1 MAAGTPRIGPG
12 GLFGR
17 IIVLATVIVACLVA
31 RAVAHAPALLVVAVA
46 ALVAATAAIA
56 QVAAVLL
63 RDDDGGEAAS
73 QQTAPRAASVAR
85 GRRTGAAVAGVAV
98 AAVALAIVLPHGD
111 ARATATT
118 PATAATADRAVRDF
132 LGDAVLQNDSYDAC
146 QYLTQA
152 AQARITQLAG
162 DGQSCRDALA
172 ATRPAF
178 AGIASEQELRELRL
192 HTTLRGG
199 TAIVRA
205 TPPAGAPA
213 TFVLRPATA
222 AETAAFRA
230 PACAWRIATG
240 VTAVLGGTGGG
251 VAS

>member
-17 IIVLATVIVACLVA
+17 IIVLAAVIVACLVV
-31 RAVAHAPALLVVAVA
+31 RAAANAPAMLVVAVA
-46 ALVAATAAIA
+46 ALVAATAAVA
-56 QVAAVLL
+56 RVAAVLL
-63 RDDDGGEAAS
+63 RDADGSGEAAPEE
-73 QQTAPRAASVAR
+73 TGARAASVAR

-111 ARATATT
+111 ADATATT
-118 PATAATADRAVRDF
+118 PATPATADRAVRDF

-146 QYLTQA
+146 QYLTPA
-152 AQARITQLAG
+152 AQAQITRLAG
-162 DGQSCRDALA
+162 EGQSCRDALA

-178 AGIASEQELRELRL
+178 AGIASEQGLRELPL
-192 HTTLRGG
+192 HTTLRDG
-199 TAIVRA
+199 AALVRA
-205 TPPAGAPA
+205 TPATGRPA

-222 AETAAFRA
+222 AETVAFRA

-240 VTAVLGGTGGG
+240 ATAVLGTTP
-251 VAS
+251 AS

>member
-17 IIVLATVIVACLVA
+17 IIVLAAVIVACLVV
-31 RAVAHAPALLVVAVA
+31 RAAAHAPAMLVVAVA
-46 ALVAATAAIA
+46 ALIVATAGIA

-63 RDDDGGEAAS
+63 RDADGSGEVAPEE
-73 QQTAPRAASVAR
+73 TAVRGATVAR
-85 GRRTGAAVAGVAV
+85 GRRTGVAVGGVVV
-98 AAVALAIVLPHGD
+98 AAVAVAIVLPHGD
-111 ARATATT
+111 AGATATT

-152 AQARITQLAG
+152 AQAQITRLAG

-178 AGIASEQELRELRL
+178 AGIASEQGPRELPLR
-192 HTTLRGG
+192 TALRGG
-199 TAIVRA
+199 AAIVRA
-205 TPPAGAPA
+205 TPPAGRPV

-230 PACAWRIATG
+230 PVCAWRIATG
-240 VTAVLGGTGGG
+240 ATAVLGVTP
-251 VAS
+251 AA

>member
-12 GLFGR
+12 GLFAR
-17 IIVLATVIVACLVA
+17 IVVLAAAIVACLVV
-31 RAVAHAPALLVVAVA
+31 RAAAHAPAMLVVAVA
-46 ALVAATAAIA
+46 ALIAATAGIA
-56 QVAAVLL
+56 RVAAALL
-63 RDDDGGEAAS
+63 RDADGSGEAAPED
-73 QQTAPRAASVAR
+73 TAARAASVAR
-85 GRRTGAAVAGVAV
+85 GRRTGAAVAAVAV

-132 LGDAVLQNDSYDAC
+132 VGDAVLQNDSYDAC

-152 AQARITQLAG
+152 AQAQITRLAG
-162 DGQSCRDALA
+162 EGQSCRDALA

-178 AGIASEQELRELRL
+178 AGLASEQGLRELPL
-192 HTTLRGG
+192 HTTLRDGA
-199 TAIVRA
+199 AIVRA
-205 TPPAGAPA
+205 TPATGRPA
-213 TFVLRPATA
+213 TFVLRRATA

-240 VTAVLGGTGGG
+240 ATAVLGT
-251 VAS
+251 APAA